1 MTVQPDA
8 VPIGR
13 GGLRELPLTALHN
26 EFDRL
31 EGLLAQRVGRNRGV
45 GGRDLA
51 AVALRERERAIVAEI
66 RRRPGGTRSRPA
78 RRPAPD
84 VVPPS

>member
-13 GGLRELPLTALHN
+13 GGLRELPLTALHD
-26 EFDRL
+26 EFDRWKAS
-31 EGLLAQRVGRNRGV
+31 AQRVGRNRGV
-45 GGRDLA
+45 GGRDLV
-51 AVALRERERAIVAEI
+51 AVALRERERAIVVEI
-66 RRRPGGTRSRPA
+66 RRRPGGTSSQPA
-78 RRPAPD
+78 GRPAPD